1 MIIFFLREVL
11 HLRRL
16 MDERGKPK
24 SKGLSVDLATLSLMN
39 WEKKKRF
46 LFFWIDTE
54 YDYLLYNL
62 CLLIVAE
69 IYGFSKK
76 MF

>member
-69 IYGFSKK
+69 VYGFSKK

>member
-1 MIIFFLREVL
+1 
-11 HLRRL
+11 
-16 MDERGKPK
+16 MDERGKPT

>member
-1 MIIFFLREVL
+1 
-11 HLRRL
+11 

-24 SKGLSVDLATLSLMN
+24 SKGLSVDLATLSLIN

-62 CLLIVAE
+62 CLLRVAE